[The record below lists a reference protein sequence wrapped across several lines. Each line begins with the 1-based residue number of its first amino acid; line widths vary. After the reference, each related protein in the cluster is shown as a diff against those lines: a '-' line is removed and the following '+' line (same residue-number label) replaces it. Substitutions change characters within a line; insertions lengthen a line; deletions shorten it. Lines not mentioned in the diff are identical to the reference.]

1 MLIIIINNLLTL
13 FGLITNSAFF
23 CAIAMVTTI
32 TDPQTTTWVNVFS
45 TDKGAVYQS
54 DAERCWYVNF
64 AGKVAKFDYR
74 CLMKLRKAVYNVDI
88 EGKLLETT
96 KDPDVEIIFICAC
109 DHTYILT
116 LLQIIALKEIL
127 EGTFVMLQLNQI
139 LQDRLYR
146 TAV

>member
-1 MLIIIINNLLTL
+1 
-13 FGLITNSAFF
+13 
-23 CAIAMVTTI
+23 MVTTL
-32 TDPQTTTWVNVFS
+32 TSNPQTSTWSDVFG
-45 TDKGAVYQS
+45 TQHGAVYQC

-74 CLMKLRKAVYNVDI
+74 CLLKLKKAVYNVDI
-88 EGKLLETT
+88 EAKLLDSS

-127 EGTFVMLQLNQI
+127 EGTFVMLQLNNI
-139 LQDRLYR
+139 IQDRLYR
-146 TAV
+146 VAL